1 MDNTNIKKQLSRL
14 RKKLEGPVALR
25 YISATAGAALTICS
39 IYQLISMGMGILTHW
54 NLSYLI
60 TLAGLAGFTVFCVE
74 IKDVA
79 KFGSVMEWYHRWF
92 PFLTVMWGK
101 GLMMIFAGAL
111 GFAFVKN
118 LIMLIPAMC
127 LCGAGFIYFMM
138 YFGKFKQYQEEF
150 EKSQM
155 IQSTYHCSFYPE
167 ATALVQTGEE
177 LLRSKYHNKLNDADS
192 F

>member
-1 MDNTNIKKQLSRL
+1 MDNANIQNQLAKL
-14 RKKLEGPVALR
+14 RKKLEGPVGLR
-25 YISATAGAALTICS
+25 YVSAAAGAALLVCS
-39 IYQLISMGMGILTHW
+39 AFQLVSMGTGIFTHW
-54 NLSYLI
+54 NKSYLI

-74 IKDVA
+74 IKDIA
-79 KFGSVMEWYHRWF
+79 QLSAIMEWYHRWF

-111 GFAFVKN
+111 GFAFLEN
-118 LIMLIPAMC
+118 LIMLIPSIA
-127 LCGAGFIYFMM
+127 LCASGFIYFMM

-177 LLRSKYHNKLNDADS
+177 LLRSKYHNAYNDLES
-192 F
+192 Y